1 MILNKFF
8 ILSFLITGLSGC
20 LSYHDKTLRNNDSIN
35 QLTQL
40 EKNKLIQQAALVHH
54 DRLPPIKINFYK
66 PFTVEELAVIS
77 VLVNP
82 DLIAL
87 RAKERVAKAQVFDAG
102 LLPDPQVGLLFDK
115 TLHQTDP
122 LTIPLSN
129 GYGFSLSWDIAGLI
143 TRYAKVTIAAA
154 KYQQVHYDV
163 AWQEWLIA
171 NQAELLATRIYFLQQ
186 QVLLMEKNKLFV
198 KRLLDVTYRNMQR
211 HDAKIDEYALRQT
224 AYLDLQDQLQTLQ
237 RTLKGT
243 QLQLNQVLGLNP
255 EEKVPL
261 SYHKPN
267 IKPHINAISLFKEAR
282 IYRLDLL
289 ALRAGYQSQEYTI
302 YQSIL
307 GQFPHFN
314 LGLTRG
320 QDTGAVN
327 TIGVNLSF
335 DIPVFNRNRGVIAI
349 AYATREQLNLEY
361 KARLHQT
368 QADIAAL
375 VADLNLIAQTEQ
387 ILATALPRLRH
398 AEQVMSEGLKTGS
411 ITEITYL
418 SVLADLFNKELRLL
432 ALKQNGAEQMIALQ
446 IALGRLWN
454 EASAHVN
461 K

>member
-1 MILNKFF
+1 MILMA
-8 ILSFLITGLSGC
+8 GLSGC
-20 LSYHDKTLRNNDSIN
+20 ISYHIKPLKTNDSLN
-35 QLTQL
+35 RLTHL
-40 EKNKLIQQAALVHH
+40 DKNKLMHQAALVHH
-54 DRLPPIKINFYK
+54 SRIPPIRLNFKK
-66 PFTVEELAVIS
+66 PFTVEELAVIA

-82 DLIAL
+82 DLKAL

-102 LLPDPQVGLLFDK
+102 LLPDLQVGLLFDK
-115 TLHQTDP
+115 TLHQTNP
-122 LTIPLSN
+122 PTIPLSN
-129 GYGFSLSWDIAGLI
+129 GYGLSLSWDIAGLI
-143 TRYAKVTIAAA
+143 TRQVKVKVAEA

-186 QVLLMEKNKLFV
+186 QVFLMEKNKLFV
-198 KRLLDVTYRNMQR
+198 KRLLDITYRNMQR

-237 RTLKGT
+237 RTLKST

-261 SYHKPN
+261 SYPKPN
-267 IKPHINAISLFKEAR
+267 IKIHINAVNLFKEAR

-289 ALRAGYQSQEYTI
+289 ALRAGYQSQDYTL
-302 YQSIL
+302 YQAIL

-335 DIPVFNRNRGVIAI
+335 DIPVFNRNRGIIAI
-349 AYATREQLNLEY
+349 AHATREQLNLEY

-387 ILATALPRLRH
+387 ILAKALPRIRH
-398 AEQVMSEGLKTGS
+398 AEQVMSEGLKTGN

-432 ALKQNGAEQMIALQ
+432 VLKQNRAEQMIALQ

-454 EASAHVN
+454 EASTHVN
-461 K
+461 N